1 MAGPKRTTKAHRTQ
15 AICKGCGAGFRRGRK
30 GNTFCSQPCYRKW
43 RWKNVHKQK
52 TLDAVVCKQCS
63 ESFVPTR
70 RWQRFCSPKCRDK
83 SHETPWGNARR
94 GDGETMREFKSRI
107 RTYRANVRKGWIGK
121 QASRGSC
128 RACKN
133 KVINGT
139 GSWCEKYW
147 LVQAAWRN
155 GFGAS
160 GASVS
165 RLRDLLKR
173 HNYSCSYTGK
183 RLILGVN
190 ASIDHKNPR
199 GRFPEQKSDW
209 SNIEWVDLEVNR
221 AKRLLTKRE
230 FIGLCRL
237 ITSRFRGK

>member
-63 ESFVPTR
+63 E
-70 RWQRFCSPKCRDK
+70 K
-83 SHETPWGNARR
+83 H
-94 GDGETMREFKSRI
+94 
-107 RTYRANVRKGWIGK
+107 
-121 QASRGSC
+121 
-128 RACKN
+128 
-133 KVINGT
+133 
-139 GSWCEKYW
+139 W

-173 HNYSCSYTGK
+173 QNYSCSYTGK

-190 ASIDHKNPR
+190 
-199 GRFPEQKSDW
+199 
-209 SNIEWVDLEVNR
+209 
-221 AKRLLTKRE
+221 
-230 FIGLCRL
+230 
-237 ITSRFRGK
+237 